1 MLMFHSKNCAILIYI
16 GISIYALWNIIRL
29 YEQKVRIESEAIKHS
44 KLKQTSISYK
54 FCGQFYVPGVK

>member
-1 MLMFHSKNCAILIYI
+1 MFHSKNCATLIYI

-44 KLKQTSISYK
+44 GDRSPKI
-54 FCGQFYVPGVK
+54 

>member
-16 GISIYALWNIIRL
+16 GISIYALWNIFRL

-44 KLKQTSISYK
+44 GDRSPKI
-54 FCGQFYVPGVK
+54 